1 MLSIRDNITELE
13 RLAAERD
20 TAVGCYRD
28 SLRNVADY
36 AVELDDQVTSQHR
49 RYVTEVAES
58 LSSPTPETLRQ
69 ASATLRALLRDYRGK
84 AAEYLNHIREQLAST
99 ARALEE
105 VMNSL
110 AQTDGDCE
118 SRMRSALGG
127 LREVAQQP
135 AAAPIRDLLLAAT
148 NAVSNGVEEMRK
160 QHQSHVAQF
169 MTEIHML
176 HNRIGQLESA
186 ANIDSVTQLLTRAEI
201 ERHIR
206 SLERGNA
213 SVLLM
218 IASGIRL
225 SDVRFNGDVSAELAG
240 AFTKRLRNVLPPNT
254 VIGRWSTEEFVA
266 IILNAPAAD
275 AIKIAKAVGEHLS
288 GTYSCLLDGKVVRPD
303 LQVRVTVVEPAD
315 GGPERLLARVR
326 ESMTQTLAAPA

>member
-20 TAVGCYRD
+20 TAVSCYRD
-28 SLRNVADY
+28 SLHNVADY
-36 AVELDDQVTSQHR
+36 AVELEDQVTSQHR

-58 LSSPTPETLRQ
+58 LSGPTPEALRG
-69 ASATLRALLRDYRGK
+69 ASATLRALLRDYRRK
-84 AAEYLNHIREQLAST
+84 AAEYLSHIREQLAST

-105 VMNSL
+105 VMDSL
-110 AQTDGDCE
+110 AQTDGDYE
-118 SRMRSALGG
+118 TRMLSALGG

-135 AAAPIRDLLLAAT
+135 AGAPIRDLLTAAT
-148 NAVSNGVEEMRK
+148 NAVGDGVEEMRK
-160 QHQSHVAQF
+160 QHQAHVAQF
-169 MTEIHML
+169 KTEIRML

-206 SLERGNA
+206 SLERG
-213 SVLLM
+213 SGGLLLM
-218 IASGIRL
+218 IACGIRR
-225 SDVRFNGDVSAELAG
+225 SEVRFNADVAAELAG
-240 AFTKRLRNVLPPNT
+240 AFAKRLHNALPPNT
-254 VIGRWSTEEFVA
+254 AIGRWSTEEFVA
-266 IILNAPAAD
+266 ILPAPSAD
-275 AIKIAKAVGEHLS
+275 VIKIAKAVSEQLS
-288 GTYSCLLDGKVVRPD
+288 GTYSCLLDGKVVHPD

-315 GGPERLLARVR
+315 GSPERLLVRVR